1 MINDL
6 FLKFEQEQYYR
17 NSNYEIKASRA
28 ENLWQLLK
36 QGLGKK
42 VSLELDSVRNDVE
55 RIQFSHLGLDK
66 SDYFLHVLRVASL
79 AGILNND
86 FPVSSVKVGFLHNI
100 YEVTSMETLKTVNQ
114 YGSQIEKI
122 IVSLKIERDFQN
134 DQKYL
139 SKYYKNIR
147 NLPENLGIIKILDKL
162 DNLYTLNFAASPLVK
177 VRYLDEVRNYVVP
190 LCNDVAPQ
198 LLEVLNDTIDKVQVK

>member
-1 MINDL
+1 MINNL

-42 VSLELDSVRNDVE
+42 VLLELDSVRNDVE
-55 RIQFSHLGLDK
+55 RIQFSHLGLNK

-79 AGILNND
+79 AGILNYN

-100 YEVTSMETLKTVNQ
+100 YEVTVWK
-114 YGSQIEKI
+114 
-122 IVSLKIERDFQN
+122 
-134 DQKYL
+134 
-139 SKYYKNIR
+139 
-147 NLPENLGIIKILDKL
+147 P
-162 DNLYTLNFAASPLVK
+162 
-177 VRYLDEVRNYVVP
+177 
-190 LCNDVAPQ
+190 
-198 LLEVLNDTIDKVQVK
+198 